1 MKKVLLFI
9 ALMVTMSSCNTDQ
22 MKYGQGGKNACQYVK
37 EQVPQLRDDI
47 QNIEVI
53 EEDSLLTDRILAFD
67 QARFAKAGADFW
79 EGSLSRDDYQNI
91 VNDAALVLYDIKSS
105 WAYPL
110 AVNDSLKRLSKYDDC
125 WRKVYTIRVTMKSG
139 TTKEPRVLMENDGIT
154 PRTLEMD
161 FIRSLDDYDRNIKQ
175 ATEDCLLGRR

>member
-1 MKKVLLFI
+1 MKKVLLLI
-9 ALMVTMSSCNTDQ
+9 ALMVTISSCNTDQ

-47 QNIEVI
+47 QSIEVI

-67 QARFAKAGADFW
+67 QVKFARAGADFW
-79 EGSLSRDDYQNI
+79 EGSLSREEYQKI
-91 VNDAALVLYDIKSS
+91 IDEASLTLYDIRSS
-105 WAYPL
+105 WVTPL
-110 AVNDSLKRLSKYDDC
+110 AVNDSLKKLSKYDDC
-125 WRKVYTIRVTMKSG
+125 WRKVYTIRITMKSG

-154 PRTLEMD
+154 PRALEMD

-175 ATEDCLLGRR
+175 ATEDCLFGR